1 MTDSKAEQLQQKTKV
16 CKQCNTE
23 KPLAEYYS
31 FTYLGKLKGKQ
42 ERYLPRCKDC
52 YRENEKNKYV
62 KRERTKGIYA
72 LTKEERKQLYDL
84 IKNGKQVKEIRKE
97 YEQFK
102 KLNYGT
108 IYLAVKP
115 DRIEKLLC

>member
-1 MTDSKAEQLQQKTKV
+1 MTDSKTKV
-16 CKQCNTE
+16 CKQCDIE
-23 KPLAEYYS
+23 KPLDQYYS
-31 FTYLGKLKGKQ
+31 YTFLGKIKGKI
-42 ERYLPRCKDC
+42 ERYVPRCKDC
-52 YRENEKNKYV
+52 YKENEKNKYV
-62 KRERTKGIYA
+62 KRQKTKGIYT

-84 IKNGKQVKEIRKE
+84 IKSGKPLKDIRQE

>member
-16 CKQCNTE
+16 CKLCNIE
-23 KPLAEYYS
+23 KPLEEYYS
-31 FTYLGKLKGKQ
+31 FIYLGKIKGKQ
-42 ERYLPRCKDC
+42 IRYLPRCKDC

-62 KRERTKGIYA
+62 KREKTKGIYT
-72 LTKEERKQLYDL
+72 LSKEERKQLYDL
-84 IKNGKQVKEIRKE
+84 IKSGRPLKEIRQE